1 MRKVVNV
8 RPRFGKITLN
18 YVNQNLFKLTSH

>member
-1 MRKVVNV
+1 MRKVENIP
-8 RPRFGKITLN
+8 PRFGKITLN